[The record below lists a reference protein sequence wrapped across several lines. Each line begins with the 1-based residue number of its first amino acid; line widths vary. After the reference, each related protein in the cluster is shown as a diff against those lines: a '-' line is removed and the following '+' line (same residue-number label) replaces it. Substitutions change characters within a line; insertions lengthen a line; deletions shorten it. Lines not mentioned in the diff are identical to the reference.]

1 MGLDI
6 DIKQRRTVRCPHCGE
21 TVEVRDV
28 REVDSNGRRWYPFLE
43 AVGYYVPYEKR
54 TEENDW
60 YCKDMVLNKEQT
72 DLLFRYCRSEE
83 VYNSDAI
90 ASMVAV
96 AEVEGDDV
104 VINANW

>member
-1 MGLDI
+1 MDVDI

-21 TVEVRDV
+21 IVGVRDV
-28 REVDSNGRRWYPFLE
+28 CVENSGGRMWYPFLE
-43 AVGYYVPYEKR
+43 AVGYYVDYDKR

-90 ASMVAV
+90 ATMVAV